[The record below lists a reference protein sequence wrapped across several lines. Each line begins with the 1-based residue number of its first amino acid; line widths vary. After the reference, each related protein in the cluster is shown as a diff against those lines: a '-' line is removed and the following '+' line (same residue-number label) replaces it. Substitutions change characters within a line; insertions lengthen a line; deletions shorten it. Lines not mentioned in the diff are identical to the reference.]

1 MEVKTFQ
8 NTYDLAEFHCYITK
22 NTNGEC
28 INVIELLVNT
38 TDTEDLSYIEK
49 DFSNIFI
56 VESHHHNYV
65 FSNYEVSEYYID
77 ENGLLKIICIK

>member
-22 NTNGEC
+22 GIDGEC
-28 INVIELLVNT
+28 ISVIELLINT
-38 TDTEDLSYIEK
+38 TETEDLSYIEK

-65 FSNYEVSEYYID
+65 FSNYEVTEYYID
-77 ENGLLKIICIK
+77 ENGLVKIICVK